1 MTNRD
6 AMRRQQRLQ
15 NFGRA
20 LIRLETACAQ
30 EEYSELERAGL
41 AQMFE
46 FTLELAWK
54 TLKDLLFYEGLDVK
68 TPREAIR
75 KAFETGYLTEEDT
88 ETLLDALAKRNLLS
102 HTYEEQTAKEAE
114 RLIKHR
120 FTPVF
125 RKLYNCLQEKYQQ

>member
-6 AMRRQQRLQ
+6 AMRWQQRLQ

-30 EEYSELERAGL
+30 QEYSELERAGL

-54 TLKDLLFYEGLDVK
+54 TLKDLLYLRRAGCENSQKSYSQGL
-68 TPREAIR
+68 
-75 KAFETGYLTEEDT
+75 
-88 ETLLDALAKRNLLS
+88 
-102 HTYEEQTAKEAE
+102 
-114 RLIKHR
+114 
-120 FTPVF
+120 
-125 RKLYNCLQEKYQQ
+125 

>member
-6 AMRRQQRLQ
+6 AMRWQQRLQ
-15 NFGRA
+15 NFGRV

-41 AQMFE
+41 VQMFE

-88 ETLLDALAKRNLLS
+88 EILLDALAKRNLLS
-102 HTYEEQTAKEAE
+102 HTYEEQTTKEAE

-120 FTPVF
+120 LTPVF